1 MSTET
6 IVPGLAEAANSIRSR
21 FDIDKIIVF
30 GSWATGEASED
41 SDIDLCILLN
51 SREERLLAITR
62 SIRLELFHR
71 LNRSM
76 DLLVYDTQTF
86 QERREAG
93 GALETA
99 IARERVAV

>member
-1 MSTET
+1 MSTKT
-6 IVPGLAEAANSIRSR
+6 IVPGLAEAADSIRSR
-21 FDIDKIIVF
+21 FDVDKILVF
-30 GSWATGEASED
+30 GSWATGEASEE

-51 SREERLLAITR
+51 SRDERLLSITR

-71 LNRSM
+71 LNRSV
-76 DLLVYDTQTF
+76 DLIVYDKKTF

-99 IARERVAV
+99 IAREGVAV